1 MGKLAVYK
9 YLSFIMLVCTFLLS
23 VFTFYGLFGG
33 NSHPQGHMAQAML
46 VYALPLLIIGNL
58 VILAYWLIRRRWHW
72 ALIPLL
78 TVLCCIPYSGTYYQF
93 KSYDP
98 GTESQSGLKVA
109 TYNVSSFNRETTGFI
124 AQDILAEMKR
134 QKVDVLCM
142 QEYNDYSGE
151 RRISNSYKDYFPYMV
166 YGVNTR
172 HVIYSRFPI
181 KEHENIEFAN
191 SNNSAMWAN
200 IDVHGYDVRVY
211 NVHLETAGAHHV
223 VGRASKLEQEGYD
236 VRGNRLLEAIYGSYT
251 TGIIKRAGQAQL
263 LAEQIQ
269 KCDLPVIVAG
279 DFVDVPYSYVY
290 NTLLGD
296 KMVDGF
302 KECGSGFMNTI
313 RNTTM
318 MRIDYIFHDKSMTG
332 ASYYKEDLS
341 YSDHYPVFSK
351 IVLN

>member
-9 YLSFIMLVCTFLLS
+9 YFSFIMLVCTFIMS

-33 NSHPQGHMAQAML
+33 NSFPAGHMAQAML
-46 VYALPLLIIGNL
+46 VYVLPLLIIGNL
-58 VILAYWLIRRRWHW
+58 VLLVFWLIRRRWHW
-72 ALIPLL
+72 ALIPLF
-78 TVLCCIPYSGTYYQF
+78 TILCCIPYSGTYYQP
-93 KSYDP
+93 STYDAAAE
-98 GTESQSGLKVA
+98 TQSGLKVA
-109 TYNVSSFNRETTGFI
+109 TYNVSGFNRETTGFI

-151 RRISNSYKDYFPYMV
+151 RHNSDSYKDYFPYMV
-166 YGVNTR
+166 YGINSR
-172 HVIYSRFPI
+172 YVIYSRFPI
-181 KEHENIEFAN
+181 KEHDKIEFPN

-200 IDVHGYDVRVY
+200 IDVRGFDVRVY

-223 VGRASKLEQEGYD
+223 MGRASKLEQEGYD
-236 VRGNRLLEAIYGSYT
+236 VRGNRLLEAVYGSYT
-251 TGIIKRAGQAQL
+251 TSIIKRAGQAQL
-263 LAEQIQ
+263 LAEHIKQ
-269 KCDLPVIVAG
+269 CDMPIIFAG

-296 KMVDGF
+296 NLVDGF
-302 KECGSGFMNTI
+302 KECGSGLMNTI

-332 ASYYKEDLS
+332 VTYYKLDLS
-341 YSDHYPVFSK
+341 YSDHYPVFMK
-351 IVLN
+351 LILN